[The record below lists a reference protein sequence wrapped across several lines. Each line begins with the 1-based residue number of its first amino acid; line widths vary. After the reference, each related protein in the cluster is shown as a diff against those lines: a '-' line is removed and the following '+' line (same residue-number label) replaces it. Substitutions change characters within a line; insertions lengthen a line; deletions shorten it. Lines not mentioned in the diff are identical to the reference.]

1 MRSTKSTNKLLSL
14 LVGHWQQCWGKK
26 KKAVDGYSQVGY
38 STFLGYD
45 KYENA
50 KIGLKVNEEQVEVV
64 RFIYREFLKGKSV
77 NKIS

>member
-1 MRSTKSTNKLLSL
+1 MK
-14 LVGHWQQCWGKK
+14 WDKK

-45 KYENA
+45 KHENA
-50 KIGLKVNEEQVEVV
+50 KIGLKVNEEEAVIV

-77 NKIS
+77 NTICRMLERQGIKTPGHKDH

>member
-1 MRSTKSTNKLLSL
+1 MATGSNAGVR
-14 LVGHWQQCWGKK
+14 

>member
-1 MRSTKSTNKLLSL
+1 M
-14 LVGHWQQCWGKK
+14 K

-45 KYENA
+45 KYKNA
-50 KIGLKVNEEQVEVV
+50 KIGLKVNEEQAEVV